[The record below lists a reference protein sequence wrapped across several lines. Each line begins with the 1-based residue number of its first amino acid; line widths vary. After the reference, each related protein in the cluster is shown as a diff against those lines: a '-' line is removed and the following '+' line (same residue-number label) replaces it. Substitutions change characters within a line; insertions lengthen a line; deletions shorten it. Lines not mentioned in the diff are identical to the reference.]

1 MTIEAL
7 NAIVASGDVGEFIR
21 VCEARQVKALSK
33 IADDIAAKRSARLV
47 LLAGG
52 SSAGKTTTAK
62 RLCTQLRVDGLDAMH
77 LSTDSYFVGDA
88 RNPRDENGELDY
100 ETVEAVDSQRL
111 ASDVRALLEG
121 RKVRLRKFDFVAH
134 DGFDMEEA
142 VFLPPGGVVVLEGI
156 HALNPRLSSGVPD
169 GWKYRV
175 SIEPLT
181 QPQVFGDARLPP
193 ADGRLLRRLVRDNLF
208 RKAPPALTFAMWP
221 KVLAGERKWID
232 PFRKEADATFDSGL
246 EYELAAIK
254 PYAAGLLE
262 LAKIALPEDPRP
274 RTLSALL
281 SSVLPADPTLVPG
294 DSILRET
301 IGGSLLEY

>member
-142 VFLPPGGVVVLEGI
+142 VSLPPGGVVVLEGI

-232 PFRKEADATFDSGL
+232 PFCKEADATFDSGL

-262 LAKIALPEDPRP
+262 LAKIALPDDPRP

>member
-142 VFLPPGGVVVLEGI
+142 VSLPPGGVVVLEGI

-262 LAKIALPEDPRP
+262 LAKIALPDDPRP